1 MQKLFLLILLASILF
16 VFPPCYG
23 QEAKRPNIVIIF
35 ADDLGYAD
43 IGSFGSEINTPNLD
57 KLADN
62 GIRFT
67 QFYNGA
73 RCCPSRASLLTGLYA
88 HQAGVGQMVYRN
100 DGPGYLGYINEQ
112 SVTLAEVLKSA
123 GYKTLMTGKWHV
135 GHKEGQWP
143 TDRGFDRF
151 YGIHKHVDSYYK
163 ALKGCEVYLDDSLL
177 ISANETPVNHLNPEQ
192 EWYTTDVFT
201 DYAIEFIKEESD
213 DEKPFFL
220 YLAYNAPHFPLE
232 APLEDIKK
240 YEGTYMEGWNK
251 RRKEKLERM
260 KQMGVLPAGTEL
272 SPSENAI
279 WDTIPIEDKKELDFR
294 RAIYAAQIDRMDQ
307 NIGRLISYLE
317 ETGALDNTLIMF
329 LSDNGSSAEAGTE
342 ENMYGMNWPEN
353 QRENFEEWRK
363 EGGWS
368 VSQGRAWANLS
379 NTPFRL
385 YKRWTHEG
393 GISTPFI
400 AHWPEVIKQKGAI
413 TDQLGHIIDI
423 MPTLVEAT
431 GAIYPARYKGNTI
444 TPQEG
449 KSLLP
454 IFRGEQREGHEAVF
468 WSHMGNNA
476 VRMGKWKLVLAQ
488 GGEGWELYDM
498 SIDRTEL
505 NNLASENPVMVE
517 KLKSYYDA
525 WAKRSNVR
533 PWPLKNN

>member
-1 MQKLFLLILLASILF
+1 MHKLFLITLLGSFLF
-16 VFPPCYG
+16 ALQPCLG
-23 QEAKRPNIVIIF
+23 QQAKLPNIVLIF
-35 ADDLGYAD
+35 ADDMGYAD
-43 IGSFGSEINTPNLD
+43 IGAFGSEINTPNLD
-57 KLADN
+57 KMAEN

-112 SVTLAEVLKSA
+112 SVTLAEVLKST
-123 GYKTLMTGKWHV
+123 GYNTLMAGKWHV
-135 GHKEGQWP
+135 GHKKGQRP
-143 TDRGFDRF
+143 RDRGFDRF

-163 ALKGCEVYLDDSLL
+163 ALKGCEVYLDDSML
-177 ISANETPVNHLNPEQ
+177 ITANETPVNHLNPEQ
-192 EWYTTDVFT
+192 EWYTTDAFT

-213 DEKPFFL
+213 DDKPFFL

-232 APLEDIKK
+232 APMEDIQK
-240 YEGTYMEGWNK
+240 YQGTYMEGWDE
-251 RRKEKLERM
+251 RRKQKLERM
-260 KQMGVLPAGTEL
+260 KQMGILPPETKL

-279 WDTIPIEDKKELDFR
+279 WDTLSMEDKKELDFR

-307 NIGRLISYLE
+307 NIGRLIKHLE
-317 ETGALDNTLIMF
+317 ESGELDNTLIMF
-329 LSDNGSSAEAGTE
+329 LSDNGSSAESGSAKT
-342 ENMYGMNWPEN
+342 MYGMNWPEYKMA
-353 QRENFEEWRK
+353 NFEEWRK
-363 EGGWS
+363 KGGWS

-400 AHWPEVIKQKGAI
+400 AYWPEVIKQKGAI

-423 MPTLVEAT
+423 MPTLCEVT
-431 GAIYPARYKGNTI
+431 GAIYPNSYKGNSI
-444 TPQEG
+444 QPQEG
-449 KSLLP
+449 RSLLP
-454 IFRGEQREGHEAVF
+454 LFKGEPAEEHQAVF

-476 VRMGKWKLVLAQ
+476 VRMGKWKLVLEH
-488 GGEGWELYDM
+488 GRENWELYDM
-498 SIDRTEL
+498 SVDRTEL
-505 NNLASENPVMVE
+505 NDLASQHPDIVE
-517 KLKSYYDA
+517 KLKTQYTA

-533 PWPLKNN
+533 SWPLEEN

>member
-1 MQKLFLLILLASILF
+1 MQKIFILTLLATIVL

-23 QEAKRPNIVIIF
+23 QEAKRPNIVLIF

-43 IGSFGSEINTPNLD
+43 LGAYGSKINTPNLD

-62 GIRFT
+62 GIKFT

-73 RCCPSRASLLTGLYA
+73 RCCPSRASLLTGLYG
-88 HQAGVGQMVYRN
+88 HQAGVGQMVYQN

-177 ISANETPVNHLNPEQ
+177 IAANETPVNHLNPEQ

-201 DYAIEFIKEESD
+201 DYAIEFIKEEPE

-240 YEGTYMEGWNK
+240 YEGTYMEGWDK

-279 WDTIPIEDKKELDFR
+279 WDTIPVEDKKELDFR

-307 NIGRLISYLE
+307 NIGRLISHLK
-317 ETGALDNTLIMF
+317 ETGSLDNTLIMF

-353 QRENFEEWRK
+353 QRDNFEEWRK
-363 EGGWS
+363 KGGWS

-400 AHWPEVIKQKGAI
+400 AHWPEVIKQKGTI

-431 GAIYPARYKGNTI
+431 GAKYPDRYKGNTI

-449 KSLLP
+449 RSLMP
-454 IFRGEQREGHEAVF
+454 IFQGEQREEHEAVF

-476 VRMGKWKLVLAQ
+476 VRMGKWKLVLAH
-488 GGEGWELYDM
+488 GGEGWQLYDM
-498 SIDRTEL
+498 SVDRAEL
-505 NNLASENPVMVE
+505 NDLASENPAMVD
-517 KLKSYYDA
+517 KLQSYYDA